1 MEKTNLDI
9 AKELGINNPE
19 SLTAAQLKK
28 AIADVN
34 EKNKSFEL
42 LKEKAKELGIVFSE
56 DIAFED
62 LTEEVQSAEEAIEE
76 LKIVDLFN
84 KKAHVLIDATVGF
97 EKFESLSPEELFEA
111 LGVFYKKTQ
120 VLIDATVGDE
130 SFGSLSSEELFDLL
144 QSKST
149 IITTEELEVVSG
161 KTDETISLHGVD
173 YQFSEKAPESF
184 KFMGVIQTQKEWI
197 KDLDSMELMISG
209 NLSYV
214 KPFKK

>member
-1 MEKTNLDI
+1 MEKTNLEI

-34 EKNKSFEL
+34 EKNKAFEL
-42 LKEKAKELGIVFSE
+42 LKEKAKEIGIVFSE

-62 LTEEVQSAEEAIEE
+62 LAAEVEAAEEAIEDQ
-76 LKIVDLFN
+76 KKVGLFN
-84 KKAHVLIDATVGF
+84 EKAHIVIDATVGF
-97 EKFESLSPEELFEA
+97 DSFNSSSPEELLEA
-111 LGVFYKKTQ
+111 LVNFYKKTQ

-130 SFGSLSSEELFDLL
+130 SFGSLSSEELLSLL
-144 QSKST
+144 QSKSS
-149 IITTEELEVVSG
+149 IVTTEELEIVSG
-161 KTDETISLHGVD
+161 KTDETISLNGID

-184 KFMGVIQTQKEWI
+184 KFMGVIRTQKEWI
-197 KDLDSMELMISG
+197 TDSDAMELMISG

-214 KPFKK
+214 KPLKK